1 MVRRGAAV
9 RLTPEEIQEW
19 KGPVWY
25 VSHLVAPNP
34 HSVTTPVRLVWNS
47 SQAFKGV
54 SMNDLLLKG
63 PDVLNPIRAVLL
75 QFPTGEHAAL
85 GDITKMYNSVWLK
98 NREIH
103 LHRFLWRD
111 DPEEDIG
118 EYAITRVNIGD
129 RPAGCIAQLAM
140 RETAGL
146 PQFIE
151 REEERRVLEKDS
163 YVDDILTSHD
173 DLEMLDTITSGV
185 EEILSAGGFSLKP
198 WVRSG
203 QGGRRKDD
211 AGTCGGERPEATPK
225 TLVLP
230 NQLKDEDNK
239 ALGIG
244 YLVDSDQ
251 LYVMTSVNFSK
262 RKGRMRTGLNLKIE
276 EVRKNT
282 PKGLSRRELLSQVAA
297 LYDPI
302 GLVSPA
308 KQKGNILV
316 RRAFQEAGGGSSA
329 KETWDDPISPG
340 LREEAIKLFGEYVRL
355 GEIKFH
361 RSLTLSGQRGRPW
374 GITFSDG
381 SDHAYGAVLYVR
393 WETQQG
399 IRVRLVES
407 KAKLA
412 PLDQKGDAV
421 RAEVCGVVYATRLRK
436 YVERH
441 SRLQIEHWIHLV
453 DSRTVLGAIQRESY
467 GYQSFSAN
475 RIGEIQKAGSPT
487 EWWSIPGECNVADII
502 TRGAAPEE
510 LSEDSPWQKG
520 PGFLEKPFEEW
531 PVKSAAEV
539 AADARESVNK
549 LKRKAF
555 SGALTRAQ
563 ANVRTGKVKLNQSLT
578 EPACESGIP
587 KESVLTTYMRFT
599 ALRGH
604 PSRLWSDPG
613 TNFVGARPALEELY
627 SYLSKV
633 DKVKLEEEAASHGT
647 EWSWKFH
654 PADSPHRNGAAEAAV
669 KVVKRALRAI
679 DKKGPFTL
687 VELQTLLY
695 LAANLAN
702 ERPIEARIQAQEDDV
717 IEYLSPNSILL
728 GRTGPKGDSGGFK
741 WDYPFQRFH
750 AVQGAVSEF
759 WRRWSQLA
767 GPNLFTRP
775 KWHTRE
781 RNVAVGDLVWLAD
794 QNALRCQYRL
804 GRVVQAVADSAGVVR
819 DVRVRTVPACPAS
832 PGKAQTREKKGSG
845 KLPGVV
851 LHRDVRRI
859 VVVLPIEEQGTF
871 VASLD
876 K

>member
-1 MVRRGAAV
+1 
-9 RLTPEEIQEW
+9 
-19 KGPVWY
+19 
-25 VSHLVAPNP
+25 
-34 HSVTTPVRLVWNS
+34 
-47 SQAFKGV
+47 
-54 SMNDLLLKG
+54 
-63 PDVLNPIRAVLL
+63 
-75 QFPTGEHAAL
+75 
-85 GDITKMYNSVWLK
+85 
-98 NREIH
+98 
-103 LHRFLWRD
+103 
-111 DPEEDIG
+111 
-118 EYAITRVNIGD
+118 
-129 RPAGCIAQLAM
+129 M

-173 DLEMLDTITSGV
+173 DLEMLDTIMSGV

-203 QGGRRKDD
+203 Q
-211 AGTCGGERPEATPK
+211 
-225 TLVLP
+225 
-230 NQLKDEDNK
+230 
-239 ALGIG
+239 
-244 YLVDSDQ
+244 
-251 LYVMTSVNFSK
+251 
-262 RKGRMRTGLNLKIE
+262 
-276 EVRKNT
+276 
-282 PKGLSRRELLSQVAA
+282 
-297 LYDPI
+297 
-302 GLVSPA
+302 
-308 KQKGNILV
+308 
-316 RRAFQEAGGGSSA
+316 
-329 KETWDDPISPG
+329 
-340 LREEAIKLFGEYVRL
+340 
-355 GEIKFH
+355 
-361 RSLTLSGQRGRPW
+361 
-374 GITFSDG
+374 
-381 SDHAYGAVLYVR
+381 
-393 WETQQG
+393 
-399 IRVRLVES
+399 
-407 KAKLA
+407 
-412 PLDQKGDAV
+412 
-421 RAEVCGVVYATRLRK
+421 VYATRLRK

-467 GYQSFSAN
+467 GYQSFFAN
-475 RIGEIQKAGSPT
+475 RISEIQKAGSPT
-487 EWWSIPGECNVADII
+487 EWWWIPGECNVADII

-539 AADARESVNK
+539 AADARE
-549 LKRKAF
+549 
-555 SGALTRAQ
+555 T
-563 ANVRTGKVKLNQSLT
+563 
-578 EPACESGIP
+578 
-587 KESVLTTYMRFT
+587 
-599 ALRGH
+599 
-604 PSRLWSDPG
+604 
-613 TNFVGARPALEELY
+613 LEELY
-627 SYLSKV
+627 GYLSKV

-717 IEYLSPNSILL
+717 IEYLSPNSLLL

-741 WDYPFQRFH
+741 WDYPFQRFQ

-804 GRVVQAVADSAGVVR
+804 GRVVQVVADSAGVVR

-832 PGKAQTREKKGSG
+832 PGGAKTREKKGSG

-876 K
+876 NFDYEDAGYQTADLVKVDILLNGKPVEELTVIVHKDKAYSSGKAMCERLKDSIPRQLFEIAVQAAIGSKVIARETIKAYRKNVLAKCYGGDVTRKMKLLKKQAEGKKKMRRVGNVEIPKDTFINVLKRKEK